1 MDSDK
6 KLRKYYNIE
15 VSELLNGSSTDD
27 IIRNIMCDIPWA
39 LQLLP
44 EERESSNKSNEM
56 SNMNG
61 NNSNRGK
68 RKRTGTG
75 KRTDGLSRLAK
86 TTATSRISRQMD
98 ANGNTHPQTH
108 IHNTN
113 TTQQVN
119 TKARMEPTPRRAEN
133 LLK

>member
-1 MDSDK
+1 VDSDK

-44 EERESSNKSNEM
+44 EERESSNKSNEI

-61 NNSNRGK
+61 NNSNRSK

-75 KRTDGLSRLAK
+75 KRTDGLSGLAK

-98 ANGNTHPQTH
+98 ANRNTQPPTDTH
-108 IHNTN
+108 TQHKHNTAGEHESSYG
-113 TTQQVN
+113 THS
-119 TKARMEPTPRRAEN
+119 AAG
-133 LLK
+133 